1 MRSLSILLAT
11 TLAAGAGL
19 VGIAS
24 HAAGAAT
31 LDYPNAN
38 AVPHRP
44 QAPYYEWW
52 VDENGDGRRQLPGE
66 LISGRGYPYRNAT
79 DYVAWRLEQ
88 LGVTPSRTRGP
99 GAAGTWAMNAPA
111 RGVEVRTTPVRY
123 GAAVKPGAGGQVA
136 FVTSVLADGRIT
148 VDEYNADGTGTGR
161 TWTGLPAGRG
171 FTRFLDFGLA
181 IGRLSDSPIAVAR
194 NADGRLEVFAVQAS
208 GAAMH
213 AWQISAGGAWTG
225 WAPFGGTFTTITAES
240 NADGRLEAFAAAADG
255 TVFHR
260 SQITAGSAW
269 SAWEPMEGRLAT
281 LALARSYDGKLQL
294 FGADPSH
301 AAFAMTQLSFGGPW
315 SVWQRFDGSVAN
327 VAAETNAD
335 GRSEV
340 FAVTPAGAIVHRRQN
355 LAGGTWGAWTRI
367 TGGLRNVTSARSFD
381 GRLEVFG
388 SNAAHTVYH
397 ASQTQPAGALSAWT
411 PFASG
416 RTSVA
421 AETNAD
427 GRVEVFGVA
436 ANGIV
441 SHTFQ
446 AKPGGAWSNWLTM
459 DGGLRVS
466 LPAPA

>member
-19 VGIAS
+19 IGVSS

-52 VDENGDGRRQLPGE
+52 VDENRDGRKQLPGE
-66 LISGRGYPYRNAT
+66 LISVRGYPYRNST

-88 LGVTPSRTRGP
+88 LGVATSRTRSL
-99 GAAGTWAMNAPA
+99 GAAGNWATNAVA
-111 RGVEVRTTPVRY
+111 RGMSVLTRPVRY
-123 GAAVKPGAGGQVA
+123 GVAVKPGAGGQVA
-136 FVTSVLADGRIT
+136 FVTNVLADGRIT
-148 VDEYNADGTGTGR
+148 VDEYNATGSGTGR
-161 TWTGLPAGRG
+161 TWTGAPASRG
-171 FTRFLDFGLA
+171 FTRFVDFGLA
-181 IGRLSDSPIAVAR
+181 IGRLSDSPIALAR

-208 GAAMH
+208 GASMH

-225 WAPFGGTFTTITAES
+225 WAPFGGTFASITAEA
-240 NADGRLEAFAAAADG
+240 NADGRLEAFATAADG

-269 SAWEPMEGRLAT
+269 TAWAPMEGRLASV
-281 LALARSYDGKLQL
+281 ALTRSYDGKLQL
-294 FGADPSH
+294 FGADASR
-301 AAFAMTQLSFGGPW
+301 AVFEKAQLSFGGPW
-315 SVWQRFDGSVAN
+315 SVWERLDGTATN
-327 VAAETNAD
+327 LAAETNAD
-335 GRSEV
+335 GRGEL
-340 FAVTPAGAIVHRRQN
+340 FAVTAGGAIVHRRQK
-355 LAGGTWGAWTRI
+355 LAGGAWSAWERV
-367 TGGLRNVTSARSFD
+367 TGTLSNVAVARGFD

-388 SNAAHTVYH
+388 TNAAHTVYH
-397 ASQTQPAGALSAWT
+397 AAQTQAAGALSGWA

-427 GRVEVFGVA
+427 GRVEVFGVG
-436 ANGIV
+436 ANGAV
-441 SHTFQ
+441 SHTWQ
-446 AKPGGAWSNWLTM
+446 ETPGGAWSRWLAL